1 MSKLLLGLLFLDK
14 KFKSPYQIEEFLPH
28 IKKVL
33 QLAEE
38 KDELTPE
45 ERILLKKL
53 IYKLERFSEFT
64 EEQIKLWFD
73 KFKLEGR
80 L

>member
-38 KDELTPE
+38 KDELTSE

>member
-1 MSKLLLGLLFLDK
+1 MSKLLLGLLFLDR

-28 IKKVL
+28 IEKVL
-33 QLAEE
+33 KLAEE
-38 KDELTPE
+38 KEELTPE
-45 ERILLKKL
+45 ERNLLKKL

-64 EEQIKLWFD
+64 EEQIKIWFD